1 METAGGSKALQ
12 NAYRSALISIRASR
26 GRLAGRT
33 QSQRPLTDHVSTV
46 GADWRQSTHSHASQ
60 NERR

>member
-46 GADWRQSTHSHASQ
+46 GAD
-60 NERR
+60 